1 MPKEIYPDFYDNVIV
16 CATFENGM
24 QGMIDGSQGAGY
36 GYDARVEVLG
46 TKGCLF
52 IGNMKEN
59 GLTICTSDKNIKKE
73 FVNSWRDLFKDA
85 YLNEDITFIDCILN
99 DKEPLV
105 TAYDGKMA
113 VKVVNA
119 GNMSIKEKRVITL

>member
-1 MPKEIYPDFYDNVIV
+1 MV
-16 CATFENGM
+16 
-24 QGMIDGSQGAGY
+24 DGSQGAGY